1 MHKLVE
7 KRKARKRTHLV
18 FPGKHCLLSMLLGLF
33 ADAHVAKQDAQSR
46 DQELSALALGGMP
59 IMRDWCE
66 KVLQIDIGS
75 RGSRV

>member
-1 MHKLVE
+1 
-7 KRKARKRTHLV
+7 
-18 FPGKHCLLSMLLGLF
+18 MLLGLF

-75 RGSRV
+75 RGSTV